1 MASTMRPEQLGR
13 CDRPHVMAR
22 RPWFC
27 LALVGLAACGSNDGM
42 TQPTKPTGLS
52 GTWSYS
58 ANATSGDT
66 IACAVTDATLMLTQ
80 IDTTFS
86 GTYKNAQVSCT
97 VNSAAHSA
105 TQAGK
110 AINGI
115 LSGQN
120 VSFDFDSADVSN
132 LGALTPDST
141 GMSGTVAVRLFGASM
156 TGTWSAKK
164 S

>member
-1 MASTMRPEQLGR
+1 
-13 CDRPHVMAR
+13 
-22 RPWFC
+22 
-27 LALVGLAACGSNDGM
+27 M
-42 TQPTKPTGLS
+42 TQPIKPAGLS

-86 GTYKNAQVSCT
+86 GTYNNAQVSCT
-97 VNSAAHSA
+97 VNSAAHTA

-110 AINGI
+110 AVNGI

-120 VSFDFDSADVSN
+120 VSFDFDSAYVTN
-132 LGALTPDST
+132 MGTITPDST
-141 GMSGTVAVRLFGASM
+141 AMSGTVAVRLFGTAM